1 MLEDFNKI
9 ILVQTVKFYF
19 SHIFPV
25 CYQST
30 RLDKTE
36 RVLCAPSCPDPG
48 RLKTPK
54 RANFINS
61 NQKAHMG
68 TRQWEITKNL
78 DKAWFN
84 SFQIQN
90 LLLESP
96 AAFEVFD
103 NLLSEIL
110 PVSRK
115 IATPLGNNIFLVIQI
130 LTTIQ
135 NSSYIIQKRT
145 WLFWKVMICLQDIV
159 LKNQMK
165 TKQRQEFV
173 IESSQ
178 ILIRYIHNL

>member
-1 MLEDFNKI
+1 
-9 ILVQTVKFYF
+9 
-19 SHIFPV
+19 
-25 CYQST
+25 
-30 RLDKTE
+30 
-36 RVLCAPSCPDPG
+36 
-48 RLKTPK
+48 
-54 RANFINS
+54 
-61 NQKAHMG
+61 MG

-115 IATPLGNNIFLVIQI
+115 IATTLGNNIFLVIQI

-159 LKNQMK
+159 LKNQTK